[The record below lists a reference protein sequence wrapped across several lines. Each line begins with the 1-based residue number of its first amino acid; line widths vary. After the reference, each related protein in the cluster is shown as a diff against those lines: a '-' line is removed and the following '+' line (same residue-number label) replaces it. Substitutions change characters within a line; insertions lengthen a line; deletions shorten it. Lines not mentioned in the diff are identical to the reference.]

1 MMGMNVMNRR
11 RVCMLVLNEV
21 SSDPR
26 VTKEANS
33 LKDQYDISI
42 IGIRK
47 SLDISIDEELN
58 GYRILR
64 VNHIKKIRNSK
75 QLNVFSLILLIFS
88 KVIAMIKIARV
99 AYREKADIY
108 HAHDFEMLPIAYF
121 VSKLRRSKLIYDSH
135 ELWVEQRAD
144 FPRWFKKTIRIVE
157 GFLIRRTD
165 LIITV
170 NHSIAQE
177 LKERYQLPVTPTV
190 LRNLTPYQELSKEK
204 FHSMSDKQPIIVLY
218 HGGYNVD
225 RGLEELIQSVEYLR
239 PKVILRLR
247 GMGPLEDQLKKLADS
262 FIKEGR
268 VEFCDPVPMHELVM
282 EAQES
287 HIGVIP
293 YKPTCLNNYYSL
305 PNKLSE
311 YLMAGLAVCASDLPE
326 IRYLNDEVQ
335 FGELFDPYDPKS
347 IAMSINRLVEQM
359 DALTQYKER
368 ARSWA
373 ENEGNWEKEQRVLLE
388 GYQTVLG
395 ENYEKETSVDHQ
407 SI

>member
-1 MMGMNVMNRR
+1 MNKRQ
-11 RVCMLVLNEV
+11 VCMLVLNDV

-33 LKDQYDISI
+33 LKDQYDVKV

-47 SLDISIDEELN
+47 SQELPLDESHN

-64 VNHIKKIRNSK
+64 VNHIKKLHNKKLNLISIIMLLVSK
-75 QLNVFSLILLIFS
+75 LIVML
-88 KVIAMIKIARV
+88 KIARR
-99 AYREKADIY
+99 AYKEKADIY
-108 HAHDFEMLPIAYF
+108 HAHDFEMLPVAYF
-121 VSKLRRSKLIYDSH
+121 VSRLRRSKIIYDSH

-144 FPRWFKKTIRIVE
+144 FPGWFKKIVRTLE
-157 GFLIRRTD
+157 GFLVRRTD

-170 NHSIAQE
+170 NNSIAQE
-177 LKERYQLPVTPTV
+177 LRERYHLSVTPTI
-190 LRNLTPYQELSKEK
+190 LRNFTPYQELTKEK
-204 FHSMSDKQPIIVLY
+204 FNSINGKKTITVLY

-239 PKVILRLR
+239 PEVILRLR
-247 GMGPLEDQLKKLADS
+247 GMGPLEDHLKELADS

-268 VEFCDPVPMHELVM
+268 VEFCTPVPMQELVT
-282 EAQES
+282 EARES

-326 IRYLNDEVQ
+326 IRFLNDEVQ

-347 IAMSINRLVEQM
+347 IAKSINQLAEQT

-373 ENEGNWEKEQRVLLE
+373 ENEGNWEKEQKVLLE
-388 GYQTVLG
+388 VYQTLLG
-395 ENYEKETSVDHQ
+395 GNYEKETSVDHQ